1 MDGFDS
7 LNEQLNVTKKCLRK
21 YPMHVDDFNTA
32 LFRNNLSRNYAVVI
46 NKQLTYLKEINNEK
60 Y

>member
-1 MDGFDS
+1 
-7 LNEQLNVTKKCLRK
+7 
-21 YPMHVDDFNTA
+21 MHVDDFNTA